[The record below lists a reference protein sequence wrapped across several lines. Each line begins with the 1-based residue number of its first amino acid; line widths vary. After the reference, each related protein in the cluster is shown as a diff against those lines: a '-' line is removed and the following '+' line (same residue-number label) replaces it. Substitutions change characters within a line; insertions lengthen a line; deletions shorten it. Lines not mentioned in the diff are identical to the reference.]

1 MMMPSEDRFWMIKQE
16 ISLTSF
22 NIRELG
28 RDRKKT
34 KKGQKVA
41 QAPFRPPQILL
52 LQEHHLDTTLCRNS
66 MANLEF
72 KSGTALWNLGIRMEA
87 TPRTTV
93 GTAIL
98 VNASLTTL
106 IKEQCVSVEGQT

>member
-1 MMMPSEDRFWMIKQE
+1 
-16 ISLTSF
+16 
-22 NIRELG
+22 
-28 RDRKKT
+28 
-34 KKGQKVA
+34 
-41 QAPFRPPQILL
+41 
-52 LQEHHLDTTLCRNS
+52 